1 MHGFDA
7 QCSCHENPYI
17 VESTGSGP
25 MGLLWRL
32 QATTK
37 DIKSKLDKRK
47 YQRTLILTDLNANKK
62 YREEYYE
69 AVQKEMKKGISAY
82 EKKKYEED
90 KRVVDRRVQY
100 WEGKLKQ
107 FDKRIQDLEA
117 MLARAEA
124 KAAAKAAAKADAG
137 SK

>member
-1 MHGFDA
+1 
-7 QCSCHENPYI
+7 
-17 VESTGSGP
+17 